1 MITLLD
7 LMIRVLKR
15 LLPFSSKTRGALR
28 NYIRT
33 NTPVQLHEF
42 VIMGG
47 SFYNNPAHMT
57 DQLWKSP
64 SNPLL
69 GPGEFYPLFYD
80 SNSGTL
86 ELLSLLIKKVR
97 PMTVIETGIA
107 NGASTKKILSS
118 FRESGLIN
126 SKLYSVDIHPKVATP
141 KLLSNPQFNF
151 ICIDSQ
157 KSFANAMHEIGT
169 ADLFYHDSNHSY
181 VNQMYEY
188 SIAWEILNLDS
199 GILMSDDVNWSNA
212 FLDFCKK
219 VNRIPMLLSDRE
231 KFSGIICKSVKI

>member
-1 MITLLD
+1 
-7 LMIRVLKR
+7 MIRVLKR

-42 VIMGG
+42 VMIGS
-47 SFYNNPAHMT
+47 SFYNSPADIT
-57 DQLWKSP
+57 DQLWKSS

-80 SNSGTL
+80 SNPGTL
-86 ELLSLLIKKVR
+86 ELLSLCIKKFR

-118 FRESGLIN
+118 FSESGLIN
-126 SKLYSVDIHPKVATP
+126 SRLYSVDIHPKVATP
-141 KLLSNPQFNF
+141 ILLSNPQFNF

-157 KSFANAMHEIGT
+157 KSFTNAMHEIGT

-181 VNQMYEY
+181 VNQMHEY
-188 SIAWEILNLDS
+188 SIAWEILNPDS

-219 VNRIPMLLSDRE
+219 VNRIPILLSDRE
-231 KFSGIICKSVKI
+231 KFSGVICKSIKI